1 MQIKSQGWDDLEKR
15 IVQKPP
21 AVKLL
26 TYRQFVWKIYQFYG
40 LAHIVFGVVHKQ
52 QKIEISLFHLAP
64 IFLISKDS
72 IT

>member
-1 MQIKSQGWDDLEKR
+1 MILKKKELY
-15 IVQKPP
+15 KPP
-21 AVKLL
+21 AVQLL

-72 IT
+72 AT

>member
-1 MQIKSQGWDDLEKR
+1 MILKKKELY
-15 IVQKPP
+15 KPP

-64 IFLISKDS
+64 IFKSLKIVKN
-72 IT
+72 